1 MGHYVIHGMVSGQG
15 IIICPSY
22 LQQRVV
28 TGLIYCTPVKSCS
41 ECEVNYFIVDFHVS
55 LNHSISEFI
64 FPTSLLCGKK
74 NLLGFYEWGP
84 EVQRCYFQKSL
95 LVFRCQFAHAYGMFG
110 FFFSEVWARWQSVCS
125 QQILT
130 ADVHAQKLWRN
141 PKVWMVACLV
151 NGRQGDHVRNVPFA
165 CISHELGGWR
175 QEQLDG
181 LCLMQA
187 TFLKNFKFLKNL
199 EVCVLAL
206 PVR

>member
-1 MGHYVIHGMVSGQG
+1 MW
-15 IIICPSY
+15 
-22 LQQRVV
+22 
-28 TGLIYCTPVKSCS
+28 
-41 ECEVNYFIVDFHVS
+41 E
-55 LNHSISEFI
+55 
-64 FPTSLLCGKK
+64 K

-95 LVFRCQFAHAYGMFG
+95 LVFRCQIAHAYGMLW
-110 FFFSEVWARWQSVCS
+110 FFLSEDWARWQPVCS
-125 QQILT
+125 QRILT

-151 NGRQGDHVRNVPFA
+151 NGRQRDHVGNVPFA
-165 CISHELGGWR
+165 YISHELGGWR

-187 TFLKNFKFLKNL
+187 TFLKNFKFLKDL

-206 PVR
+206 PVSTGKHDLASWPNVFFRWMRKVIYLMPLPVSVPYLKNGYFRVSQQNV